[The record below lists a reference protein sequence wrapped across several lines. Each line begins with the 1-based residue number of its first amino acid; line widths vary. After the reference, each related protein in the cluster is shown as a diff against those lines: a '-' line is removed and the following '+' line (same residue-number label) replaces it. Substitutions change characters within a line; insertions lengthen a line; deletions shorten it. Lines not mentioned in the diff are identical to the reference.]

1 MNRRDR
7 RRKRRVRNQIIS
19 YIVAVLLLA
28 GLVTG
33 GFFGV
38 RNISNA
44 MEEKKQQEESRAQ
57 EESQAQAEAEEQTG
71 TETETAGEAATETES
86 VQTQEE
92 ILEELVESCVAN
104 MSLEDK
110 VAGLFFI
117 TPEQLTGVGT
127 AIQAGEGTQE
137 ALKKYPVG
145 GLVYFA
151 KNIQSE
157 EQLTEMLSKT
167 AGYAT
172 YPLFLGVDEEG
183 GTVAR
188 VADQLKLANVGPMA
202 DIGAGGDPNAAYAA
216 GQTIGSY
223 LKGYGFN
230 LDFAPVADVLTN
242 PDNKVIKD
250 RAFGSDAAVVSQM
263 VASAV
268 QGLQD
273 TGVSACIKHFPGH
286 GDTSGDSHEGAV
298 ETDRT
303 AEEMQG
309 TEFLPFQAG
318 IDAGTAMVMVGH
330 ISAPAL
336 ADGDATPAS
345 INEKI
350 ISGVLRNQLGYE
362 GIVITDAMNMS
373 AISEYYTADEAAV
386 KALKAG
392 ADMILMPED
401 FVTAYEGVV
410 NAVKDGTIDENRIN
424 DSLKRVYRVKYA
436 DTLKGGL

>member
-1 MNRRDR
+1 MDRRDR

-19 YIVAVLLLA
+19 YIVAVVLLA

-38 RNISNA
+38 RHISNA
-44 MEEKKQQEESRAQ
+44 MEEKKQQEESQSQ
-57 EESQAQAEAEEQTG
+57 EESLAQAEAMEQTASEADG
-71 TETETAGEAATETES
+71 TEEETSETES
-86 VQTQEE
+86 VESQEE
-92 ILEELVESCVAN
+92 ILEELVEACVAD

-110 VAGLFFI
+110 VAGLFII

-151 KNIQSE
+151 KNIQSAD
-157 EQLTEMLSKT
+157 QLKEMLAKT
-167 AGYAT
+167 VSYAT

-183 GTVAR
+183 GSVAR
-188 VADQLKLANVGPMA
+188 VADQLKLTNVGPMA
-202 DIGAGGDPNAAYAA
+202 DIGAGGDPGAAYTA
-216 GQTIGSY
+216 GQTIGNY
-223 LKGYGFN
+223 LKDYGFN

-242 PDNKVIKD
+242 PDNKVIGD
-250 RAFGSDAAVVSQM
+250 RAFGSDAAVVSHM

-318 IDAGTAMVMVGH
+318 IEAGTDMVMVGH
-330 ISAPAL
+330 ISAPGL
-336 ADGDATPAS
+336 TGGDAAPAS
-345 INEKI
+345 INENI
-350 ISGVLRNQLGYE
+350 ITGVLRRQLGYD

-373 AISEYYTADEAAV
+373 AISEYYTADEAAI

-401 FVTAYEGVV
+401 FVTAYEGVIA
-410 NAVKDGTIDENRIN
+410 AVKDGTIDENRIN

-436 DTLKGGL
+436 GTLQ

>member
-1 MNRRDR
+1 MDRRDR

-19 YIVAVLLLA
+19 YIVAVVLLA

-38 RNISNA
+38 RHISNA
-44 MEEKKQQEESRAQ
+44 MEEKKQQEESQSQ
-57 EESQAQAEAEEQTG
+57 EESLAQAEAMEQTASEADG
-71 TETETAGEAATETES
+71 AGEETSETEIVES
-86 VQTQEE
+86 QEE
-92 ILEELVESCVAN
+92 ILEELVEACVAD

-110 VAGLFFI
+110 VAGLFII

-157 EQLTEMLSKT
+157 EQLKEMLAKT
-167 AGYAT
+167 VSYAT

-183 GTVAR
+183 GSVAR
-188 VADQLKLANVGPMA
+188 VADQLKLTNVGPMA
-202 DIGAGGDPNAAYAA
+202 DIGAGGDPGAAYTA
-216 GQTIGSY
+216 GQTIGNY
-223 LKGYGFN
+223 LKDYGFN

-242 PDNKVIKD
+242 PDNKVIGD

-318 IDAGTAMVMVGH
+318 IEAGTDMVMVGH
-330 ISAPAL
+330 ISAPGL
-336 ADGDATPAS
+336 TGGDAAPAS
-345 INEKI
+345 INENI
-350 ISGVLRNQLGYE
+350 ITGVLRRQLGYD

-373 AISEYYTADEAAV
+373 AISEYYTADEAAI

-401 FVTAYEGVV
+401 FVTAYEGVIA
-410 NAVKDGTIDENRIN
+410 AVKDGTIDENRIN

-436 DTLKGGL
+436 GTLQ

>member
-1 MNRRDR
+1 MDRRDR

-19 YIVAVLLLA
+19 YIVAVVLLA

-38 RNISNA
+38 RHISNA
-44 MEEKKQQEESRAQ
+44 MEEKKQQEESQSQ
-57 EESQAQAEAEEQTG
+57 EEALAQAEAMEQTASEADG
-71 TETETAGEAATETES
+71 TGEETSETES
-86 VQTQEE
+86 VESQEE
-92 ILEELVESCVAN
+92 ILEELVEACVAD

-110 VAGLFFI
+110 VAGLFII

-157 EQLTEMLSKT
+157 EQLKEMLAKT
-167 AGYAT
+167 VSYAT

-183 GTVAR
+183 GSVAR
-188 VADQLKLANVGPMA
+188 VADQLKLTNVGPMA
-202 DIGAGGDPNAAYAA
+202 DIGAGGDPGAAYTA
-216 GQTIGSY
+216 GQTIGNY
-223 LKGYGFN
+223 LKDYGFN

-242 PDNKVIKD
+242 PDNKVIGD

-318 IDAGTAMVMVGH
+318 IEAGTDMVMVGH
-330 ISAPAL
+330 ISAPGL
-336 ADGDATPAS
+336 TGGDAAPAS
-345 INEKI
+345 INENI
-350 ISGVLRNQLGYE
+350 ITGVLRRQLGYD

-373 AISEYYTADEAAV
+373 AISEYYTADEAAI

-401 FVTAYEGVV
+401 FVTAYEGVIA
-410 NAVKDGTIDENRIN
+410 AVKDGTIDENRIN

-436 DTLKGGL
+436 GTLQ

>member
-1 MNRRDR
+1 MDRRDR

-19 YIVAVLLLA
+19 YIVAVVLLA

-38 RNISNA
+38 RHISNA
-44 MEEKKQQEESRAQ
+44 MEEKKQQEESQSQ
-57 EESQAQAEAEEQTG
+57 EESLAQAEAMEQTASEADG
-71 TETETAGEAATETES
+71 AGEETSETES
-86 VQTQEE
+86 VESQEE
-92 ILEELVESCVAN
+92 ILEELVEACVAD

-110 VAGLFFI
+110 VAGLFII

-157 EQLTEMLSKT
+157 EQLKEMLAKT
-167 AGYAT
+167 VSYAT

-183 GTVAR
+183 GSVAR
-188 VADQLKLANVGPMA
+188 VADQLKLTNVGPMA
-202 DIGAGGDPNAAYAA
+202 DIGAGGDPGAAYTA
-216 GQTIGSY
+216 GQTIGNY
-223 LKGYGFN
+223 LKDYGFN

-242 PDNKVIKD
+242 PDNKVIGD

-318 IDAGTAMVMVGH
+318 IEAGTDMVMVGH
-330 ISAPAL
+330 ISAPGL
-336 ADGDATPAS
+336 TGGDAAPAS
-345 INEKI
+345 INENI
-350 ISGVLRNQLGYE
+350 ITGVLRRQLGYD

-373 AISEYYTADEAAV
+373 AISEYYTADEAAI

-401 FVTAYEGVV
+401 FVTAYEGVIA
-410 NAVKDGTIDENRIN
+410 AVKDGTIDENRIN

-436 DTLKGGL
+436 GTLQ

>member
-1 MNRRDR
+1 MDRRDR

-19 YIVAVLLLA
+19 YMVAVVLLA

-38 RNISNA
+38 RHISNA
-44 MEEKKQQEESRAQ
+44 MEEKKQQEESKAQ
-57 EESQAQAEAEEQTG
+57 EEPLAQAEGME
-71 TETETAGEAATETES
+71 ETASEADAAGEETAETES
-86 VQTQEE
+86 VESQEE
-92 ILEELVESCVAN
+92 ILEELVESCVAD

-110 VAGLFFI
+110 VAGLFII

-151 KNIQSE
+151 KNIQSAD
-157 EQLTEMLSKT
+157 QLKEMLAKT

-183 GTVAR
+183 GSVAR
-188 VADQLKLANVGPMA
+188 VADQLKLPNVGPMA
-202 DIGAGGDPNAAYAA
+202 DIGAGGDTGAAYTA
-216 GQTIGSY
+216 GQTIGGY
-223 LKGYGFN
+223 LKDYGFN

-242 PDNKVIKD
+242 PDNKVIGD
-250 RAFGSDAAVVSQM
+250 RAFGSDAAAVSQM

-286 GDTSGDSHEGAV
+286 GNTSGDSHEGAV

-318 IDAGTAMVMVGH
+318 IEAGTDMVMVGH
-330 ISAPAL
+330 ISAPGL
-336 ADGDATPAS
+336 TGGDASPAS
-345 INEKI
+345 INENI
-350 ISGVLRNQLGYE
+350 ITEVLRKQLGYD

-410 NAVKDGTIDENRIN
+410 AAVKDGRIDENRIN

-436 DTLKGGL
+436 DTLQ

>member
-38 RNISNA
+38 RHISNA

-57 EESQAQAEAEEQTG
+57 EESQAQAEAEEQNG

-167 AGYAT
+167 TGYAT

-216 GQTIGSY
+216 GQTLSLI
-223 LKGYGFN
+223 
-230 LDFAPVADVLTN
+230 
-242 PDNKVIKD
+242 
-250 RAFGSDAAVVSQM
+250 
-263 VASAV
+263 
-268 QGLQD
+268 
-273 TGVSACIKHFPGH
+273 
-286 GDTSGDSHEGAV
+286 
-298 ETDRT
+298 
-303 AEEMQG
+303 
-309 TEFLPFQAG
+309 
-318 IDAGTAMVMVGH
+318 H
-330 ISAPAL
+330 I
-336 ADGDATPAS
+336 
-345 INEKI
+345 
-350 ISGVLRNQLGYE
+350 
-362 GIVITDAMNMS
+362 
-373 AISEYYTADEAAV
+373 
-386 KALKAG
+386 
-392 ADMILMPED
+392 
-401 FVTAYEGVV
+401 
-410 NAVKDGTIDENRIN
+410 
-424 DSLKRVYRVKYA
+424 
-436 DTLKGGL
+436 

>member
-1 MNRRDR
+1 MDRRDR

-19 YIVAVLLLA
+19 YIVAVVLLA

-38 RNISNA
+38 RHISNA
-44 MEEKKQQEESRAQ
+44 MEEKKQQEESQSQ
-57 EESQAQAEAEEQTG
+57 EESLAQAEAMEQTASEADG
-71 TETETAGEAATETES
+71 AGEETSETES
-86 VQTQEE
+86 VESQEE
-92 ILEELVESCVAN
+92 ILEELVEACVAD

-110 VAGLFFI
+110 VAELFII

-157 EQLTEMLSKT
+157 EQLKEMLAKT
-167 AGYAT
+167 VSYAT

-183 GTVAR
+183 GSVAR
-188 VADQLKLANVGPMA
+188 VADQLKLTNVGPMA
-202 DIGAGGDPNAAYAA
+202 DIGAGGDPGAAYTA
-216 GQTIGSY
+216 GQTIGNY
-223 LKGYGFN
+223 LKDYGFN

-242 PDNKVIKD
+242 PDNKVIGD

-318 IDAGTAMVMVGH
+318 IEAGTDMVMVGH
-330 ISAPAL
+330 ISAPGL
-336 ADGDATPAS
+336 TGGDAAPAS
-345 INEKI
+345 INENI
-350 ISGVLRNQLGYE
+350 ITGVLRRQLGYD

-373 AISEYYTADEAAV
+373 AISEYYTADEAAI

-401 FVTAYEGVV
+401 FVTAYEGVIA
-410 NAVKDGTIDENRIN
+410 AVKDGTIDENRIN

-436 DTLKGGL
+436 GTLQ

>member
-1 MNRRDR
+1 MDRRDR

-19 YIVAVLLLA
+19 YIVAVVLLA

-38 RNISNA
+38 RHISNA
-44 MEEKKQQEESRAQ
+44 MEEKKQQEESQSQ
-57 EESQAQAEAEEQTG
+57 EEALAQAEAMEQTASEADG
-71 TETETAGEAATETES
+71 TGEETSETES
-86 VQTQEE
+86 VESQEE
-92 ILEELVESCVAN
+92 ILEELVEACVAD

-110 VAGLFFI
+110 VAGLFII

-151 KNIQSE
+151 KNIQSAD
-157 EQLTEMLSKT
+157 QLKEMLAKT
-167 AGYAT
+167 VSYAT

-183 GTVAR
+183 GSVAR
-188 VADQLKLANVGPMA
+188 VADQLKLTNVGPMA
-202 DIGAGGDPNAAYAA
+202 DIGAGGDPGAAYTA
-216 GQTIGSY
+216 GQTIGNY
-223 LKGYGFN
+223 LKDYGFN

-242 PDNKVIKD
+242 PDNKVIGD
-250 RAFGSDAAVVSQM
+250 RAFGSDAALVSQM

-318 IDAGTAMVMVGH
+318 IEAGTDMVMVGH
-330 ISAPAL
+330 ISAPGL
-336 ADGDATPAS
+336 TGGDAAPAS
-345 INEKI
+345 INENI
-350 ISGVLRNQLGYE
+350 ITGVLRRQLGYD

-401 FVTAYEGVV
+401 FVTAYEGVIA
-410 NAVKDGTIDENRIN
+410 AVKDGTIDENRIN

-436 DTLKGGL
+436 GTLQ

>member
-1 MNRRDR
+1 MDRRDR

-19 YIVAVLLLA
+19 YIVAVVLLA

-38 RNISNA
+38 RHISNA
-44 MEEKKQQEESRAQ
+44 MEEKKQQEESQSQ
-57 EESQAQAEAEEQTG
+57 EESLAQAEAMDQTASEADGTGEETS
-71 TETETAGEAATETES
+71 ETES
-86 VQTQEE
+86 VESQEE
-92 ILEELVESCVAN
+92 ILEELVEACVAD

-110 VAGLFFI
+110 VAGLFII

-151 KNIQSE
+151 KNIQSAD
-157 EQLTEMLSKT
+157 QLKEMLAKT
-167 AGYAT
+167 VNYAT

-183 GTVAR
+183 GSVAR
-188 VADQLKLANVGPMA
+188 VADQLKLTNVGLMA
-202 DIGAGGDPNAAYAA
+202 DIGAGGDPGAAYTA
-216 GQTIGSY
+216 GQTIGNY
-223 LKGYGFN
+223 LKEYGFN

-242 PDNKVIKD
+242 PDNKVIGD
-250 RAFGSDAAVVSQM
+250 RAFGSDAALVSQM

-318 IDAGTAMVMVGH
+318 IEAGTDMVMVGH
-330 ISAPAL
+330 ISAPGL
-336 ADGDATPAS
+336 TGGDAAPAS
-345 INEKI
+345 INENI
-350 ISGVLRNQLGYE
+350 ITGVLRRQLGYD

-373 AISEYYTADEAAV
+373 AISEYYTADEAAI

-401 FVTAYEGVV
+401 FVTAYEGVIA
-410 NAVKDGTIDENRIN
+410 AVKDGTIDENRIN

-436 DTLKGGL
+436 GTLQ

>member
-1 MNRRDR
+1 MDRRDR

-19 YIVAVLLLA
+19 YIVAVVLLA

-38 RNISNA
+38 RHISNA
-44 MEEKKQQEESRAQ
+44 MEEKKQQEESQSQ
-57 EESQAQAEAEEQTG
+57 EESLAQAEAMDQTASEADGTGEETS
-71 TETETAGEAATETES
+71 ETES
-86 VQTQEE
+86 VESQEE
-92 ILEELVESCVAN
+92 ILEELVEACVAD

-110 VAGLFFI
+110 VAGLFII

-157 EQLTEMLSKT
+157 EQLKEMLAKT
-167 AGYAT
+167 VSYAT

-183 GTVAR
+183 GSVAR
-188 VADQLKLANVGPMA
+188 VADQLKLTNVGPMA
-202 DIGAGGDPNAAYAA
+202 DIGAGGDPGAAYTA
-216 GQTIGSY
+216 GQTIGNY
-223 LKGYGFN
+223 LKDYGFN

-242 PDNKVIKD
+242 PDNKVIGD

-318 IDAGTAMVMVGH
+318 IEAGTDMVMVGH
-330 ISAPAL
+330 ISAPGL
-336 ADGDATPAS
+336 TGGDAAPAS
-345 INEKI
+345 INENI
-350 ISGVLRNQLGYE
+350 ITGVLRRQLGYD

-373 AISEYYTADEAAV
+373 AISEYYTADEAAI

-401 FVTAYEGVV
+401 FVTAYEGVIA
-410 NAVKDGTIDENRIN
+410 AVKDGTIDENRIN

-436 DTLKGGL
+436 GTLQ

>member
-1 MNRRDR
+1 MDRRDR

-19 YIVAVLLLA
+19 YIVAVVLLA

-38 RNISNA
+38 RHISNA
-44 MEEKKQQEESRAQ
+44 MEEKKQQEESQSQ
-57 EESQAQAEAEEQTG
+57 EESLAQAEAMDQTASEADGTGEETS
-71 TETETAGEAATETES
+71 ETES
-86 VQTQEE
+86 VESQEE
-92 ILEELVESCVAN
+92 ILEELVEACVAD

-110 VAGLFFI
+110 VAGLFII

-151 KNIQSE
+151 KNIQSAD
-157 EQLTEMLSKT
+157 QLKEMLAKT
-167 AGYAT
+167 VSYAT

-183 GTVAR
+183 GSVAR
-188 VADQLKLANVGPMA
+188 VADQLKLTNVGPMA
-202 DIGAGGDPNAAYAA
+202 DIGAGGDPGAAYTA
-216 GQTIGSY
+216 GQTIGNY
-223 LKGYGFN
+223 LKDYGFN

-242 PDNKVIKD
+242 PDNKVIGD
-250 RAFGSDAAVVSQM
+250 RAFGSDAALVSQM

-318 IDAGTAMVMVGH
+318 IEAGTDMVMVGH
-330 ISAPAL
+330 ISAPGL
-336 ADGDATPAS
+336 TGGDAAPAS
-345 INEKI
+345 INENI
-350 ISGVLRNQLGYE
+350 ITGVLRRQLGYD

-373 AISEYYTADEAAV
+373 AISEYYTADEAAI

-401 FVTAYEGVV
+401 FVTAYEGVIA
-410 NAVKDGTIDENRIN
+410 AVKDGTIDENRIN

-436 DTLKGGL
+436 GTLQ